1 MFSIPSCHFAVH
13 ETATMTE
20 VCGVTASPCL
30 TTSNRVAGLFLYGK
44 KRIFIT
50 EEELYLPPQRNS
62 GVDPNIL
69 YRIQAKRAELEAPS
83 IKRSVD
89 CNPDE
94 S

>member
-1 MFSIPSCHFAVH
+1 MFSTPSCHFAVH
-13 ETATMTE
+13 ETAITTE
-20 VCGVTASPCL
+20 VSGVTASPCL
-30 TTSNRVAGLFLYGK
+30 TTSNRVAGLFLHGK

-50 EEELYLPPQRNS
+50 EEELYLLPQRNS
-62 GVDPNIL
+62 SIDPNIL
-69 YRIQAKRAELEAPS
+69 YRIQAKRAELEAAR